1 MRHAIA
7 ALIKLAIAIARDGIL
22 HGQMIRTQAGLHLNQ
37 GAQRQTRR
45 LNGQSGINSRQY
57 WLLALHIPLLSARQR
72 SSMG

>member
-1 MRHAIA
+1 
-7 ALIKLAIAIARDGIL
+7 
-22 HGQMIRTQAGLHLNQ
+22 HGQMIRAQAGLHLNQ